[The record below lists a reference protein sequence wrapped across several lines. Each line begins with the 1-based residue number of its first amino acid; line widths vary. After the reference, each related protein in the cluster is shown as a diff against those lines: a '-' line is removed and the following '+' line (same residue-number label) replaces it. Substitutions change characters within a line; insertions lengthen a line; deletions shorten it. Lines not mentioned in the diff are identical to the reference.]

1 MNAEHRPT
9 KKHKIRR
16 KATKKRLVNIAVV
29 FVVGLSA
36 IHFSLLPALIHY

>member
-29 FVVGLSA
+29 FVVAFAVCTL
-36 IHFSLLPALIHY
+36 YQ